1 MNTEGKEPAIGQ
13 LCDSQKH
20 PEQAKPQGRPARVH
34 GFLRRDGKAKEL
46 VSRDLNT
53 TVEAWGALEFVCF
66 SVFFTVVWAPSASGR
81 DWPLVVFLSLSGTL
95 RQHIQRLLCIHV
107 MYGHNHTHCLD
118 EETEVQGSQ
127 KTYPR
132 PED

>member
-53 TVEAWGALEFVCF
+53 TVEAWGALGFVLFCLFFLLILLVIQISVGSREKLVSEKAACKF
-66 SVFFTVVWAPSASGR
+66 SKVTLITV
-81 DWPLVVFLSLSGTL
+81 
-95 RQHIQRLLCIHV
+95 
-107 MYGHNHTHCLD
+107 NH
-118 EETEVQGSQ
+118 
-127 KTYPR
+127 R
-132 PED
+132 PKA